1 MPTYTYTA
9 VTIDRQRLAGSLVA
23 SSTTDAAARLVSQ
36 SLTVVSLSESSQ
48 SNQPT
53 GRGHSLS
60 LDEKVFLTQNLG
72 TLLKSGIPI
81 AEALATTA
89 TDAPTRRLR
98 DVLQQVTYDVRSGR
112 TLAASFAHFPTAF
125 DSALLAL
132 VEAGEE
138 AGKLDEMLLSLTE
151 KFRQEAATLARVKN
165 ALVYPA
171 IVLLSLVL
179 LGAML
184 VFFALPKIT
193 TVFDRF
199 AIDLPIITKWL
210 IGFSKVVNANR
221 LLGLLV
227 VFGGLASLSVVVTL
241 PATRRLAVTL
251 ASRLPWLSQI
261 VSYLDVERFTSTL
274 AILMRAGVPIQRALE
289 VAGRAVTREAFA
301 RQIPLAAHQVGEGKR
316 LAEALAGSALPS
328 MALSLIAAGERS
340 GNLAEN
346 LENLATYYRDHLE
359 ESLRTFTALIEPT
372 LTLIVGLVIGVVVI
386 SIIAPIY
393 QLIGQLNGGGQ

>member
-9 VTIDRQRLAGSLVA
+9 YTAEHQRLTGSLVA
-23 SSTTDAAARLVSQ
+23 SSATDAAARLTSQ
-36 SLTVVSLSESSQ
+36 AFTVVTLTESSQ

-53 GRGHSLS
+53 GHGRSLS

-72 TLLKSGIPI
+72 TFLKSGIPI
-81 AEALATTA
+81 AEALTTTA
-89 TDAPTRRLR
+89 NDAPTKRLR
-98 DVLQQVTYDVRSGR
+98 GVLQQVSYDVRSGR
-112 TLAASFAHFPTAF
+112 TLAASLATFPAAF
-125 DSALLAL
+125 DPALLAL

-138 AGKLDEMLLSLTE
+138 AGQLDVMLLSLTE
-151 KFRQEAATLARVKN
+151 KFRQEAATLARVKS

-171 IVLLSLVL
+171 IVLVSLVL

-199 AIDLPIITKWL
+199 AIDLPIVTEWL
-210 IGFSKVVNANR
+210 IRFSRAVNAHR
-221 LLGLLV
+221 ILGLV
-227 VFGGLASLSVVVTL
+227 VVGGGLAGLVGLAGL
-241 PATRRLAVTL
+241 PATRRVAVSI
-251 ASRLPWLSQI
+251 ASRLPWLSTI
-261 VSYLDVERFTSTL
+261 VRYLDVERFTATL
-274 AILMRAGVPIQRALE
+274 AILLRAGVPIQRALE
-289 VAGRAVTREAFA
+289 VAGRAISRPAFA
-301 RQIPLAAHQVGEGKR
+301 NQILPAARRVAEGKR
-316 LAEALAGSALPS
+316 LAEALTGSALPA

-340 GNLAEN
+340 GTLADNLDS
-346 LENLATYYRDHLE
+346 LSTYYRDHLE

-393 QLIGQLNGGGQ
+393 QLIGQLNVGGS